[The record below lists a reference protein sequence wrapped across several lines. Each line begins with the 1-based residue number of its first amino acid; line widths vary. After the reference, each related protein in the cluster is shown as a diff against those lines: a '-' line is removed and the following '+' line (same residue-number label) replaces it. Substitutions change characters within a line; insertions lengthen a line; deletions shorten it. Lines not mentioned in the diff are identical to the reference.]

1 MKNIKIK
8 NKGFTLIELLVVIA
22 ILTILLAIVLIAINP
37 SRQISLANNSQRRS
51 NVGTI
56 LNGLSQYAT
65 DNAGALPG
73 ALSSSS
79 TQQIG
84 TGALGCN
91 MACGATTTVAACI
104 NLTSVLVPTYMA
116 EIPKDPGQSFASSTL
131 YAVNISPTD
140 NHITVTACSAE
151 LGETISVT
159 R

>member
-22 ILTILLAIVLIAINP
+22 ILAVLLSIVLIAINP

-51 NVGTI
+51 NVNTI

-73 ALSSSS
+73 TLISTS

-84 TGALGCN
+84 IGATGCDIT
-91 MACGATTTVAACI
+91 CGATTTVAACVD
-104 NLTSVLVPTYMA
+104 LYSLLVPNYMA
-116 EIPKDPGQSFASSTL
+116 DIPKDPAQTSSSTSH
-131 YAVNISPTD
+131 YSVIISPTD
-140 NHITVTACSAE
+140 NHITISSCDAE